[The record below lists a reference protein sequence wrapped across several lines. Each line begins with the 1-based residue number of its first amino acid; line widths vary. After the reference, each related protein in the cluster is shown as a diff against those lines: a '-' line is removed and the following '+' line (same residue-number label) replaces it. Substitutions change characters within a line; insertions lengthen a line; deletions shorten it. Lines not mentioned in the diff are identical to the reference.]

1 MEKVTIV
8 LDRECAVRLRSIM
21 SANVR
26 AADKLDKEFKKNGI
40 PINGWMALENLQQH
54 RILDAVEAAIN
65 NAEEE

>member
-8 LDRECAVRLRSIM
+8 MDRECAVRLRSIM

-26 AADKLDKEFKKNGI
+26 AADKLYKEFRKNGM
-40 PINGWMALENLQQH
+40 PVNGWMARENLRQH

-65 NAEEE
+65 NAE